1 MSASCATP
9 SRLVTRLAGASV
21 LALASAGFA
30 APALAEVELSF
41 YGGWQTSPHS
51 RARGTYGSGPNAA
64 DSFNEL
70 FGWDGKSFEMPPYY
84 GARLTWWR
92 NEAWGWG
99 VEFSHDKAY
108 APEGEMAAAGF
119 ERLEFTDG
127 HNIITA
133 NVSRRWTDAWGTA
146 TPYVSAG
153 LGFAMPHVDVTPTG
167 GDHTFGYQ
175 VTGPAARLTAGVN
188 YPLNDR
194 WSVFGE
200 YQFTWSDNSADLEG
214 GGSLDTRLI
223 TNALNVGVGFK
234 F

>member
-1 MSASCATP
+1 MPAHSF
-9 SRLVTRLAGASV
+9 TRLATVSIAAI
-21 LALASAGFA
+21 LAAGLA
-30 APALAEVELSF
+30 APAAAEIELSF

-51 RARGTYGSGPNAA
+51 RATGTYGSGTNIDPDFNA
-64 DSFNEL
+64 L
-70 FGWDGKSFEMPPYY
+70 IGWDGKSFSMPPYY
-84 GARLTWWR
+84 GMRATWWR
-92 NEAWGWG
+92 DDSWGLG
-99 VEFSHDKAY
+99 LEFSHDKAY
-108 APEGEMAAAGF
+108 APEGEMTAAGF

-133 NVSRRWTDAWGTA
+133 NVSRRWVDGWGA
-146 TPYVSAG
+146 MTPYVSAG

-188 YPLNDR
+188 YPLSER

-200 YQFTWSDNSADLEG
+200 YQFTWSDNTAELEG
-214 GGSLDTRLI
+214 GGELNTRLI